1 MLKPRKDAQLAIRW
15 HAEDLVA
22 IDGIAEREERSRSEI
37 VRFFVRWGIQQY
49 KDFGSLQALELT
61 SLLKLVEKRKGA
73 TKVASIEGAQV
84 HREAHI
90 RLQLLT
96 ERVPVVRVEDP
107 VVRVEDSAVAV
118 REGQL
123 A

>member
-1 MLKPRKDAQLAIRW
+1 MTGGMLKPRKETQLAIRW

-73 TKVASIEGAQV
+73 TKVAIIEGADV

-96 ERVPVVRVEDP
+96 EAQIQNDQTGFTDSQQRPKKTRVR
-107 VVRVEDSAVAV
+107 
-118 REGQL
+118 
-123 A
+123 